1 MNDREIE
8 VLEKE
13 VEERGGQYQRMFKR
27 ARRICDISMKIS
39 KPKGFIF
46 KRCPK
51 CNQPLKR
58 YIVPTNSVCFY
69 LKYYLCKCGY
79 EYAKRY

>member
-13 VEERGGQYQRMFKR
+13 EEERDAQYQKMFDRAKR
-27 ARRICDISMKIS
+27 IYDISIKLS
-39 KPKGFIF
+39 KPKGLIF

-51 CNQPLKR
+51 CNRKLKR
-58 YIVPTNSVCFY
+58 YIVPLSVLMY
-69 LKYYLCKCGY
+69 LKYYICKCGY
-79 EYAKRY
+79 EYAERC